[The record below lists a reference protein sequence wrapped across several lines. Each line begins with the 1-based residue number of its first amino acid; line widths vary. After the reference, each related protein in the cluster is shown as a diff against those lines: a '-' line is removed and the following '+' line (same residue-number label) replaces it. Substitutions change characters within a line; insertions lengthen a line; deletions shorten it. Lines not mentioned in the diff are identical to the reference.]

1 MKNPLNKRYL
11 RQLRSEAGKYLVIF
25 ILLVATIGFVSGFL
39 VADGSMIKAYN
50 ESFEKYRVEDGH
62 FETRKALNKAQKKA
76 VEALG
81 VTLYD
86 LPYAELPMTS
96 RDARLRLYANRTSV
110 DLACIMAGR
119 LPEQAGEVAIDRMFA
134 DNNELKVGDEI
145 SCTEGEFKIVGLV
158 ALGDYSTMFSDN
170 NDTMFDAM
178 KFGVGVVSKDQFES
192 LKGALKTS
200 NYAWVYNDPPA
211 DDTQASAMSEDF
223 MKALVKEVKVET
235 YVPRFA
241 NQAIIFT
248 GEDMGSDRG
257 MMIVLLYIIIVILA
271 FVFAVT
277 TSDTI
282 AREASV
288 IGTLRASGYTKKELI
303 RHYMILSILIS
314 LIGAFAGNILGY
326 SVLKDVCVMMYYN
339 SYSLPAYQTVWN
351 GEAFVLTTIIPILM
365 MIVINR
371 IILGMKLQL
380 PPLKFLRHDLKRRRQ
395 RRAIRL
401 SPHIPFLSRFR
412 IRIFIQNL
420 GSYLV
425 LFFGIAFANLLL
437 MFGLGLPEVL
447 DNFKENAE
455 QTLIANYQYMLQV
468 PVSMTDDSRK
478 LESFMN
484 GAMFARAVETENEDA
499 EKFSAYALKT
509 TWPQYREQEVAI
521 YGIEPDSTYVP
532 LSLKDGEV
540 YMTSGL
546 AHKYDLKT
554 GDSLTLKEPYEDTA
568 YTFTLRG
575 IYDYET
581 SIGLFMNRRTL
592 NEIFDYD
599 KDFFCGY
606 FSASPLTDIDEAYV
620 GSVITLD
627 DLLKVSRQLDISMG
641 SMMYLVDGFAILM
654 FLVLMYLLT
663 KIIIEKNSN
672 AIALTKIL
680 GYSGGEIAR
689 LYLVATSIVV
699 IISTCLSLPFIYR
712 FLVWVFKMMVRIE
725 MTGWFPLEVSTSVF
739 VKIIIMGIVSYAV
752 VALIEYHKIR
762 RMPMDSV
769 LKNVE

>member
-1 MKNPLNKRYL
+1 MRNPLNKRYL

-25 ILLVATIGFVSGFL
+25 ILMVASIGFVSGFL
-39 VADGSMIKAYN
+39 VADGSMLRAYE

-62 FETRKALNKAQKKA
+62 FETRKKLNKAQVKA

-96 RDARLRLYANRTSV
+96 RDAKLRLYAVRTTV
-110 DLACIMAGR
+110 DLACIMSGR
-119 LPEQAGEVAIDRMFA
+119 LPQQSGEVAIDRMFA
-134 DNNELKVGDEI
+134 DNNALKVGDMI
-145 SCTEGEFKIVGLV
+145 TCTEGEYEIVGLV

-178 KFGVGVVSKDQFES
+178 KFGVGVVSKDQFDAFGS
-192 LKGALKTS
+192 ALKTN

-211 DDTQASAMSEDF
+211 DDAAASARSEDF
-223 MKALVKEVKVET
+223 LKGLVKEVKVET
-235 YVPRFA
+235 YIPRFA

-257 MMIVLLYIIIVILA
+257 MMIILLYIIIVILA

-303 RHYMILSILIS
+303 RHYMILPILIS
-314 LIGAFAGNILGY
+314 LIGALAGNILGY
-326 SVLKDVCVMMYYN
+326 TVLKNVCVMMYYN
-339 SYSLPAYQTVWN
+339 SYSLPEYQTVWN
-351 GEAFVLTTIIPILM
+351 SEAFVLTTIVPILM
-365 MIVINR
+365 MVIINR
-371 IILGMKLQL
+371 IILGIKLQL

-412 IRIFIQNL
+412 IRIFIQNI

-425 LFFGIAFANLLL
+425 LFCGIAFANLLL

-447 DNFKENAE
+447 NYF
-455 QTLIANYQYMLQV
+455 QTNVEKTIIADYQYMLQV

-509 TWPQYREQEVAI
+509 TWPQYREQEVTV
-521 YGIEPDSTYVP
+521 YGIEPDSVYVP
-532 LSLKDGEV
+532 LNLKDGEV

-546 AHKYDLKT
+546 ADKYDLSV
-554 GDSLTLKEPYEDTA
+554 GDSLVLKEPYEDAT
-568 YTFTLRG
+568 YTFTLDG

-592 NEIFDYD
+592 NETFDYD

-606 FSASPLTDIDEAYV
+606 FSHTPLTDIDSSYV
-620 GSVITLD
+620 GAVITLD

-699 IISTCLSLPFIYR
+699 VISACASLPLIYR

-725 MTGWFPLEVSTSVF
+725 MNGWFPLVVPGSVF
-739 VKIIIMGIVSYAV
+739 IKIILMGVASYAV

-762 RMPMDSV
+762 RMPMDIV

>member
-39 VADGSMIKAYN
+39 VADGSMIRAYN

-178 KFGVGVVSKDQFES
+178 KFGVGVVSKDQFEL

-288 IGTLRASGYTKKELI
+288 IGTLRASGYTKK
-303 RHYMILSILIS
+303 
-314 LIGAFAGNILGY
+314 
-326 SVLKDVCVMMYYN
+326 
-339 SYSLPAYQTVWN
+339 
-351 GEAFVLTTIIPILM
+351 
-365 MIVINR
+365 
-371 IILGMKLQL
+371 
-380 PPLKFLRHDLKRRRQ
+380 
-395 RRAIRL
+395 
-401 SPHIPFLSRFR
+401 
-412 IRIFIQNL
+412 
-420 GSYLV
+420 
-425 LFFGIAFANLLL
+425 
-437 MFGLGLPEVL
+437 
-447 DNFKENAE
+447 
-455 QTLIANYQYMLQV
+455 
-468 PVSMTDDSRK
+468 
-478 LESFMN
+478 
-484 GAMFARAVETENEDA
+484 
-499 EKFSAYALKT
+499 
-509 TWPQYREQEVAI
+509 
-521 YGIEPDSTYVP
+521 
-532 LSLKDGEV
+532 
-540 YMTSGL
+540 
-546 AHKYDLKT
+546 
-554 GDSLTLKEPYEDTA
+554 
-568 YTFTLRG
+568 
-575 IYDYET
+575 
-581 SIGLFMNRRTL
+581 
-592 NEIFDYD
+592 
-599 KDFFCGY
+599 
-606 FSASPLTDIDEAYV
+606 
-620 GSVITLD
+620 
-627 DLLKVSRQLDISMG
+627 
-641 SMMYLVDGFAILM
+641 
-654 FLVLMYLLT
+654 
-663 KIIIEKNSN
+663 
-672 AIALTKIL
+672 
-680 GYSGGEIAR
+680 
-689 LYLVATSIVV
+689 
-699 IISTCLSLPFIYR
+699 
-712 FLVWVFKMMVRIE
+712 
-725 MTGWFPLEVSTSVF
+725 
-739 VKIIIMGIVSYAV
+739 
-752 VALIEYHKIR
+752 
-762 RMPMDSV
+762 
-769 LKNVE
+769 